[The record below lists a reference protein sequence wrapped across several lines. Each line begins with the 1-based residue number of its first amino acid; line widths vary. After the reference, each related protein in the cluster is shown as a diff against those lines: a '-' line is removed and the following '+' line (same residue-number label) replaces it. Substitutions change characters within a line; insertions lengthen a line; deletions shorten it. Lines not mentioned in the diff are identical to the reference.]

1 MAASS
6 SRTLLLGY
14 PPPPTTTTTLVPR
27 PTVAELQRWVR
38 SWELPISI
46 SALFRMARR
55 EAITKRPVRVESSGT
70 VLYQVTVLPTGL
82 RAWKKQGAKVK
93 PRCTQN
99 KRRSQQ
105 KQNKEKTK
113 EKETQ
118 VGSVRSCVILINR
131 TQSDTSRLTTLQT
144 SVDSKEGQV
153 QPPYPITAFFFRLCW
168 ENVLHPL
175 RTRTH
180 PTPKALR
187 CLFTRSVYEG
197 VEIVPC
203 SYLTE

>member
-153 QPPYPITAFFFRLCW
+153 QPPYPITAFFFSFLSGKRTTPTAHSHPPDTESTAVLVYAERL
-168 ENVLHPL
+168 
-175 RTRTH
+175 R
-180 PTPKALR
+180 
-187 CLFTRSVYEG
+187 RSGNSAVF
-197 VEIVPC
+197 V
-203 SYLTE
+203 SH